1 MANHKQDN
9 HSAFEDQWKDA
20 FEDVEI
26 TPSANLWKN
35 IDNQLTMQES
45 GKYRKGFFFYRTV
58 AAACIL
64 CLLGLGYY
72 VLQDSIEKGNQ
83 ELVNQPIQEETSPS
97 EQAKEAPKDLALGED
112 RLQPEA
118 DKKDTQ
124 NLNNAQKEVLDNAI
138 AQEKVNSDSR
148 TRTSEGEAN
157 QKEALKSSQMN
168 DNAALSS
175 QGISN
180 SSGIHNDNTS
190 AHATLTDAKKD
201 KFVLA
206 YVSPMGPELTEEQ
219 ISNWTNDIRSLYRVP
234 QVVIDGRESEQKP
247 EFFAGLNL
255 ATNYFDPNFSA
266 GNNGNF
272 AALRPNSDFTEVG
285 NLGQDLYSMS
295 SRNTP
300 ANSGLENKPQLSLS
314 YGVDVGFMLTKHL
327 SLESGLD
334 YGRMNSKTQT
344 SWIAEDFGQ
353 GERIPVLVSNTS
365 LLSRSAN
372 TFNSSQFTPQEQEL
386 TNSFAFLSVPLKL
399 GYNLG
404 FERINLN
411 LSSGVAANFFI
422 NNRLS
427 DESGQLSTVNISTD
441 SGSPYR
447 PVYYSGVISGGVNYL
462 IASNY
467 ALSVSPNYNF
477 SLSALTENGNSF
489 SSQPNAFG
497 VDFGIRYNF
506 R

>member
-72 VLQDSIEKGNQ
+72 VLQDSIDKGNQ
-83 ELVNQPIQEETSPS
+83 ELVNQPVQEKTSPS
-97 EQAKEAPKDLALGED
+97 EQAKEAPQDLALED
-112 RLQPEA
+112 DTVQPDA
-118 DKKDTQ
+118 DEKDTQ

-138 AQEKVNSDSR
+138 AQEKANPDSGKHI
-148 TRTSEGEAN
+148 SEGESD
-157 QKEALKSSQMN
+157 QKLALKSRQMN
-168 DNAALSS
+168 ENATLS
-175 QGISN
+175 QDISSTSVIQN
-180 SSGIHNDNTS
+180 NNTS
-190 AHATLTDAKKD
+190 ALTALSEAEKD
-201 KFVLA
+201 RLVLA
-206 YVSPMGPELTEEQ
+206 YVSPMGPMLTEEQ
-219 ISNWTNDIRSLYRVP
+219 ESNWTYDIQSLYRVP
-234 QVVIDGRESEQKP
+234 QVIIKNRENEQNP
-247 EFFAGLNL
+247 GFFAGLNL

-266 GNNGNF
+266 GGNGSFASLSPNNDF
-272 AALRPNSDFTEVG
+272 AEVG
-285 NLGQDLYSMS
+285 NLAPDLYSAS

-334 YGRMNSKTQT
+334 YGRMNSTTQT
-344 SWIAEDFGQ
+344 SWVAEDFGQ
-353 GERIPVLVSNTS
+353 GERIPVLASNVS

-404 FERINLN
+404 FERINFN
-411 LSSGVAANFFI
+411 LSSGVAANFFL

-427 DESGQLSTVNISTD
+427 DESGQLNTVNISASAD
-441 SGSPYR
+441 SPYR
-447 PVYYSGVISGGVNYL
+447 SVYYSGVVSGGVNYL

-467 ALSVSPNYNF
+467 ALSLSPNYNF
-477 SLSALTENGNSF
+477 SLSALTEDGNSF